1 MKNMEQGRLLVIV
14 DGARVSRLICHVAE
28 LFEMSWFAINKT
40 NDISAAYKKFRPDLI
55 LLDPEPSE
63 TQGSETQGS
72 ETQESETQD
81 SESQGSEPQG
91 RNVLRKLAE
100 HHSNATIVLTS
111 SSHDQTRQLED
122 LGDSLGLNMAG
133 VLPDVFDADILK
145 QEFISIFQCVGQ

>member
-1 MKNMEQGRLLVIV
+1 MKSIAQGRLLVIV
-14 DGARVSRLICHVAE
+14 DDARLSRLICHVAE
-28 LFEMSWFAINKT
+28 FFEMSWFAINKS

-63 TQGSETQGS
+63 TQGSETQES
-72 ETQESETQD
+72 ETQESG
-81 SESQGSEPQG
+81 SQGSESQG

-100 HHSNATIVLTS
+100 QHTNATIVLTN
-111 SSHDQTRQLED
+111 DQTGQLED

-133 VLPDVFDADILK
+133 ILPDVFDADILK